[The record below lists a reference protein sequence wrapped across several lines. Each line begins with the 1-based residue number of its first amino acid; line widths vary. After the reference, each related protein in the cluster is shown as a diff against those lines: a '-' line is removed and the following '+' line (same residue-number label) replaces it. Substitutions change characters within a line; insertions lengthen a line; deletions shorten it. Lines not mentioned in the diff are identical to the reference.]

1 MTTKTTNKTKT
12 KRTLRDTLRKVV
24 ASTRRTAVSK
34 TKTTKTNTATSSQ
47 KAIPLAKDLYI
58 DYPANNE
65 QVYCGHYCFRL
76 GSPSNISW
84 LKISIN
90 GGPWQDCRCAN
101 GSWWYDWWNFS
112 TGNFYAEAYGCVNG
126 KEVKT
131 ARRKF
136 KVVI

>member
-1 MTTKTTNKTKT
+1 MVTKT
-12 KRTLRDTLRKVV
+12 KKTLKETLRKVV
-24 ASTRRTAVSK
+24 ASTRRTALSK
-34 TKTTKTNTATSSQ
+34 TKNTKIKTATSCSQ
-47 KAIPLAKDLYI
+47 KAIPLAKDLFI

-101 GSWWYDWWNFS
+101 GYWWFDWWNFT

-131 ARRKF
+131 AKRKF

>member
-1 MTTKTTNKTKT
+1 MATKNKTK
-12 KRTLRDTLRKVV
+12 KTLKYTLRKVV
-24 ASTRRTAVSK
+24 SSTRRTAISK
-34 TKTTKTNTATSSQ
+34 AKTITKSKASSAAATTQ

-58 DYPANNE
+58 DYPASNDSI
-65 QVYCGHYCFRL
+65 YCGHYCFRL

-90 GGPWQDCRCAN
+90 GGAWQDCRYAN
-101 GSWWYDWWNFS
+101 GYWWFDWWNFT

-131 ARRKF
+131 AKRKF
-136 KVVI
+136 KVII

>member
-1 MTTKTTNKTKT
+1 MVTKT
-12 KRTLRDTLRKVV
+12 KKTLKETLRKVV
-24 ASTRRTAVSK
+24 ASTRRTALSK
-34 TKTTKTNTATSSQ
+34 TKNTKTKTATSCSQ
-47 KAIPLAKDLYI
+47 KAIPLAKDLFI

-101 GSWWYDWWNFS
+101 GYWWFDWWNFT

-131 ARRKF
+131 AKRKF

>member
-1 MTTKTTNKTKT
+1 MATKT
-12 KRTLRDTLRKVV
+12 KSKRTFKDTLRKVV
-24 ASTRRTAVSK
+24 SSTRRTAVCK
-34 TKTTKTNTATSSQ
+34 TKTNKTTSTAVSSSS

-65 QVYCGHYCFRL
+65 KVYCGHYCFRL

-90 GGPWQDCRCAN
+90 GGPWQDCRSAN
-101 GSWWYDWWNFS
+101 GYWWFDWWNFT

-131 ARRKF
+131 AKRKF

>member
-1 MTTKTTNKTKT
+1 MTKTKT
-12 KRTLRDTLRKVV
+12 KKTFKDTLRKVV
-24 ASTRRTAVSK
+24 SSTRRTAVSK
-34 TKTTKTNTATSSQ
+34 TKTNKTITAASSSQ

-58 DYPANNE
+58 DYPKNNE
-65 QVYCGHYCFRL
+65 KVYCGHYCFRL

-90 GGPWQDCRCAN
+90 GGAWQDCRFAN
-101 GSWWYDWWNFS
+101 GYWWFDWWNFP

-131 ARRKF
+131 AKRKF

>member
-1 MTTKTTNKTKT
+1 MTQTKTKT
-12 KRTLRDTLRKVV
+12 KRTFKDTLRKVV
-24 ASTRRTAVSK
+24 SSTRRTAVSK
-34 TKTTKTNTATSSQ
+34 AKTTKTTTATASSQ
-47 KAIPLAKDLYI
+47 KTIPLAKDLYI

-65 QVYCGHYCFRL
+65 KVYCGHYCFRL

-90 GGPWQDCRCAN
+90 GGPWQDCRNAN
-101 GSWWYDWWNFS
+101 GYWWFDWWNFT

-131 ARRKF
+131 AKRKF

>member
-1 MTTKTTNKTKT
+1 MTKTKT
-12 KRTLRDTLRKVV
+12 KKTFKDTLRKVV
-24 ASTRRTAVSK
+24 SSTRRTAVSK
-34 TKTTKTNTATSSQ
+34 TKTNKTATAASSGQ

-58 DYPANNE
+58 DYPNNNE
-65 QVYCGHYCFRL
+65 KIYCGHYCFRL

-90 GGPWQDCRCAN
+90 GGAWQDCRFAN
-101 GSWWYDWWNFS
+101 GYWWFDWWNFT

-131 ARRKF
+131 AKRKF

>member
-1 MTTKTTNKTKT
+1 MTKT
-12 KRTLRDTLRKVV
+12 KRTLEDTLRKVV
-24 ASTRRTAVSK
+24 SSTRRTAVSK
-34 TKTTKTNTATSSQ
+34 TKTTKTKTNNACAQ
-47 KAIPLAKDLYI
+47 KAIPLAKDLFI

-76 GSPSNISW
+76 GSPSHISW

-90 GGPWQDCRCAN
+90 GGPWQDCRNAN
-101 GSWWYDWWNFS
+101 GYWWYDWWNFT

-131 ARRKF
+131 AKRKF
-136 KVVI
+136 KVII

>member
-1 MTTKTTNKTKT
+1 MTQTKTKT
-12 KRTLRDTLRKVV
+12 KRTFKDTLRKVV
-24 ASTRRTAVSK
+24 SSTRRTAVSK
-34 TKTTKTNTATSSQ
+34 AKKTKTTTSSSE

-58 DYPANNE
+58 DYPTSNE
-65 QVYCGHYCFRL
+65 KVYCGHYCFRL

-90 GGPWQDCRCAN
+90 GGPWQDCRNAN
-101 GSWWYDWWNFS
+101 GYWWFDWWNFS

-131 ARRKF
+131 AKRKF